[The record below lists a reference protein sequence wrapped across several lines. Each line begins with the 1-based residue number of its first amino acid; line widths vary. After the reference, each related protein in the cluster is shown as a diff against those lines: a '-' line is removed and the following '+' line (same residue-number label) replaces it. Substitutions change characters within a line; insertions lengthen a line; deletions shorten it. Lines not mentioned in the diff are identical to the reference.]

1 MVNDFNQSIFNF
13 IQEPIQHVKHHPCN
27 SLYTTEQK
35 RTKLYSSRL
44 NMSGHMQET
53 YNIYAL
59 HAVMAPILMGSPAW
73 CILKP

>member
-1 MVNDFNQSIFNF
+1 MVNDFNQSTFNF

-53 YNIYAL
+53 YNNLCTACC
-59 HAVMAPILMGSPAW
+59 HGSNTDGFTG
-73 CILKP
+73 LVYL